1 METKTVEHRAWDI
14 LTARLEEQRKYAG
27 NWSENAKFR
36 VMVKEA
42 LEKAMKEQ
50 KDGE

>member
-1 METKTVEHRAWDI
+1 MEKTVEHRAWEI
-14 LTARLEEQRKYAG
+14 LTARLEEQRQYAG

-42 LEKAMKEQ
+42 LEKAENE
-50 KDGE
+50 KDGK